1 LAKVLITVLGTGN
14 RTDNRTYL
22 PGKYSLQDSDKVY
35 ETSFIASALSNHL
48 KVDKVFMI
56 GTDKSMWEE
65 VYRYFSDA
73 ESSLEKIG
81 IWEKLSNKVGERGQ
95 PSTLIEEDLIN
106 VRSAIDTYLKKIN
119 PKATG
124 GSICKLIKFGKN
136 NQEIFENLS
145 IIMDLQKE
153 IQPGDEIY
161 LDITHGFRSIP
172 LFMYLM
178 IDFIQTLR
186 KEESIQL
193 SGIFYGMFEAQD
205 PETSIAPV
213 VDLNP
218 LFQITQWTKGIYE
231 FTNYGNVDLM
241 VKLLKDSKLKDTMKD
256 ISDLTSLIF
265 IKNLRSQLD
274 RLKELIDDEVPSPLF
289 PYVKPKIQEFAD
301 FFKGV
306 GSGAKFQF
314 RLAEWYF
321 QHGRYANGF
330 ICLAESIVTQ
340 IAYLYKKSGANID
353 YSKSIDRSII
363 SNIII
368 KDRMKNSNDAEFL
381 KASMLYEK
389 IKKIRNNSAHAGFL
403 ESEDYKEI
411 FKNTGNYLNNAQ
423 KLFFD
428 NEKKLEDFLHHHPF
442 EELKKNYRYY

>member
-1 LAKVLITVLGTGN
+1 
-14 RTDNRTYL
+14 
-22 PGKYSLQDSDKVY
+22 
-35 ETSFIASALSNHL
+35 
-48 KVDKVFMI
+48 
-56 GTDKSMWEE
+56 
-65 VYRYFSDA
+65 
-73 ESSLEKIG
+73 
-81 IWEKLSNKVGERGQ
+81 
-95 PSTLIEEDLIN
+95 EDLIN

-119 PKATG
+119 PKSTG

-256 ISDLTSLIF
+256 ISDL
-265 IKNLRSQLD
+265 
-274 RLKELIDDEVPSPLF
+274 
-289 PYVKPKIQEFAD
+289 
-301 FFKGV
+301 
-306 GSGAKFQF
+306 
-314 RLAEWYF
+314 
-321 QHGRYANGF
+321 
-330 ICLAESIVTQ
+330 
-340 IAYLYKKSGANID
+340 
-353 YSKSIDRSII
+353 
-363 SNIII
+363 
-368 KDRMKNSNDAEFL
+368 
-381 KASMLYEK
+381 
-389 IKKIRNNSAHAGFL
+389 
-403 ESEDYKEI
+403 
-411 FKNTGNYLNNAQ
+411 
-423 KLFFD
+423 
-428 NEKKLEDFLHHHPF
+428 
-442 EELKKNYRYY
+442 